1 MGWKSISFYY
11 YFRICQ
17 VTKKIFDDYSIS
29 VSSETMSDFVS
40 KEKVKV
46 GHRHMNVILDSLS
59 HKNFNLLKNYSSSC
73 NPIIINHE
81 RIEDFSE
88 FPLQLDSVFYVLKKS
103 TNTIY
108 SLYKISPQSK
118 DLQIEIGPI
127 EEFAQSLK

>member
-1 MGWKSISFYY
+1 M
-11 YFRICQ
+11 
-17 VTKKIFDDYSIS
+17 TKKIFDDYSIS
-29 VSSETMSDFVS
+29 VSSESMSDFVS

-46 GHRHMNVILDSLS
+46 GGNRHMNVILDSLS

-88 FPLQLDSVFYVLKKS
+88 FPLQLDSVFYVLKNS
-103 TNTIY
+103 TNTFY

>member
-1 MGWKSISFYY
+1 M
-11 YFRICQ
+11 
-17 VTKKIFDDYSIS
+17 TKKIFDDYSIS

-46 GHRHMNVILDSLS
+46 GNRHINVILHSLS
-59 HKNFNLLKNYSSSC
+59 HKDFNLLKNHSSSC
-73 NPIIINHE
+73 NPIIIIHE

-88 FPLQLDSVFYVLKKS
+88 FPLQLDSVFYVLKNS

-108 SLYKISPQSK
+108 SLYKIFPQSK
-118 DLQIEIGPI
+118 DLQIEKGPI

>member
-46 GHRHMNVILDSLS
+46 GNRHINVILHSLS
-59 HKNFNLLKNYSSSC
+59 HK
-73 NPIIINHE
+73 
-81 RIEDFSE
+81 DF
-88 FPLQLDSVFYVLKKS
+88 K
-103 TNTIY
+103 
-108 SLYKISPQSK
+108 
-118 DLQIEIGPI
+118 
-127 EEFAQSLK
+127 